1 VRLFSQPKT
10 SGNSAL
16 KDAAVTA
23 LSMVETEES
32 ESEHPV
38 MTVPELPKMEVAS
51 ISLTYYTQE
60 YPTQDQLKAMTDYLE
75 VAYNLKCQYATVD
88 NYGGK
93 SWTDPNSRF
102 MVTIR
107 LHGKK

>member
-1 VRLFSQPKT
+1 MRNPFSRNVVGT
-10 SGNSAL
+10 SAL
-16 KDAAVTA
+16 KDAAVSAMANIT
-23 LSMVETEES
+23 TQES
-32 ESEHPV
+32 EFEPV
-38 MTVPELPKMEVAS
+38 VMAIPELPKMDVAS

>member
-1 VRLFSQPKT
+1 MRLFSRPKT
-10 SGNSAL
+10 SGSSAL

-23 LSMVETEES
+23 LSMVESEES
-32 ESEHPV
+32 EFERPV
-38 MTVPELPKMEVAS
+38 MAVPELPEMEVAS

-75 VAYNLKCQYATVD
+75 VVYDLKCQYATVD

-93 SWTDPNSRF
+93 SWTDPNSKF
-102 MVTIR
+102 TVTIR